1 MFILSF
7 QTTFLASLQILMM
20 ALVGYVLI
28 RKRMINEEALGTFS
42 WLVINVFL
50 PSFILSQLLGNF
62 SFQLYPNWWIFP
74 LLSFAVTLGGFA
86 VGQVVLLCYK
96 EAAAKK
102 EFLSLVSF
110 QNSGYLPL
118 ILVATL
124 FSPEQAQILYVYI
137 FLFLIGFDLVLWSWG
152 VRVLARQPIEKFE
165 IRNLIHSPVVAILA
179 SLVMIAWGFQKFVPL
194 FIMKPLKMLGDCTL
208 PLAMIV
214 LGGNL
219 AALRASEFKSREIG
233 LVLMI
238 KLLVLPLVALSVVL
252 IFRMD
257 FLIGFLIVLE
267 AAVPSAVSLSV
278 IARHYK
284 IEEGLINQALFLG
297 HLACVVTI
305 PVFLM
310 LYTRLRGGF

>member
-1 MFILSF
+1 
-7 QTTFLASLQILMM
+7 
-20 ALVGYVLI
+20 
-28 RKRMINEEALGTFS
+28 MIGEESLGTFS

-50 PSFILSQLLGNF
+50 PSFIVSQLLGNF
-62 SFQLYPNWWIFP
+62 SFQLYSNWWIFP
-74 LLSFAVTLGGFA
+74 LVSFAVTFSGLA
-86 VGQVVLLCYK
+86 IGQAVLLCYPQMT
-96 EAAAKK
+96 AKK
-102 EFLSLVSF
+102 EFISLVSF

-152 VRVLARQPIEKFE
+152 VRILTRRTVEKFE
-165 IRNLIHSPVVAILA
+165 LKNFIHSPVVAILT
-179 SLVMIAWGFQKFVPL
+179 SLVVIALGLQKFVPL

-219 AALRASEFKSREIG
+219 AALRAPGFKSREIG
-233 LVLMI
+233 LALMA
-238 KLLVLPLVALSVVL
+238 KLVILPLAALAIVL

-257 FLIGFLIVLE
+257 FLIGFLVVLE

-310 LYTRLRGGF
+310 LYTRLRGAF